1 MDAGVTYDS
10 LAATAKRMVRF
21 LEEVAGRRR
30 KISVNDELSRLHDH
44 LLDDIGLTRRQVE
57 ELEQEQRSEPRRR

>member
-10 LAATAKRMVRF
+10 LAATAKRMVHF

-30 KISVNDELSRLHDH
+30 KSSVSDELSRLHDH
-44 LLDDIGLTRRQVE
+44 LLDDIGLTRQQVE
-57 ELEQEQRSEPRRR
+57 ELEREQRSV

>member
-10 LAATAKRMVRF
+10 LAATAKRMAHF

-30 KISVNDELSRLHDH
+30 KSSVNDELSRLHDH
-44 LLDDIGLTRRQVE
+44 LLDDIGLTRQQVE
-57 ELEQEQRSEPRRR
+57 ELEREQRSV

>member
-10 LAATAKRMVRF
+10 LAATAKRMVHF

-30 KISVNDELSRLHDH
+30 KSSVSDELSRLHDH
-44 LLDDIGLTRRQVE
+44 LLDDIGLTRQQVE
-57 ELEQEQRSEPRRR
+57 ELEREQRQRSV

>member
-57 ELEQEQRSEPRRR
+57 ELEQEQRSELRWR